1 MEQKKEISIIDLFIE
16 LKNRIK
22 MIIVISVVF
31 SLMGITYT
39 NLQNTSYTAK
49 FYVYLNHPAIVGG
62 IAHTTFGVEKWLKD
76 SKNNSVMPKL
86 EWNEGLYT
94 VTSFGRNYVD
104 NTKERFE
111 AYIRNHLIKIKQTA
125 IDINSNSSNEKYII
139 KESVNINNQATSVD
153 SLPKIDVD
161 DIMKRLSFSFIV
173 EKRLHPNNFKY
184 SVLGFAVGLFI
195 SVLFIL
201 MKFSLR
207 RDD

>member
-1 MEQKKEISIIDLFIE
+1 MEQKKEISIVDLFIE

-22 MIIVISVVF
+22 MIIVISIVF
-31 SLMGITYT
+31 SLIGITYT
-39 NLQNTSYTAK
+39 NLQNTSYTAT
-49 FYVYLNHPAIVGG
+49 FYVYLNHPAINGSIVSSSYG
-62 IAHTTFGVEKWLKD
+62 IEKWLKD
-76 SKNNSVMPKL
+76 SKNMSVMPKL
-86 EWNEGLYT
+86 EFNDGLFT
-94 VTSFGRNYVD
+94 VISNDRKYVD

-111 AYIRNHLIKIKQTA
+111 ASVRNHLIKIKQTA

-153 SLPKIDVD
+153 SLSKIDVD

-173 EKRLHPNNFKY
+173 EKRLHPNNYKY